1 MEKAMAQTKFES
13 DVLFGGK
20 FSTSGLGS
28 SVSSNFERT
37 AMRRWG
43 EEPGY
48 VQILQQRAGGLD
60 VKKLL

>member
-1 MEKAMAQTKFES
+1 MQFKSLLYQHKTHTHTHTHNTAQNKFES

-37 AMRRWG
+37 AMRR
-43 EEPGY
+43 
-48 VQILQQRAGGLD
+48 
-60 VKKLL
+60 

>member
-1 MEKAMAQTKFES
+1 MQFKSLLYQHKTHTHTHNTAQTKFES

-37 AMRRWG
+37 AMRR
-43 EEPGY
+43 
-48 VQILQQRAGGLD
+48 
-60 VKKLL
+60 